1 MKNYECPNCGNDM
14 NDTEEKCR
22 YCGTANPIYSPVN
35 NVIKHVIPGSSD
47 QNSGVYS
54 TSWRNGHYKKGGSS
68 DQNSEVYSGKSRIV
82 CGILQLFFGGFGI
95 GRFYSGHTGIAVAQ
109 LLATIFTCGF
119 AWIWGV
125 IDGIL
130 ILVNTKFTDSDGK
143 IMN

>member
-1 MKNYECPNCGNDM
+1 MNNYECPNCGNVM

-22 YCGTANPIYSPVN
+22 YCGTTNPTYSPVN
-35 NVIKHVIPGSSD
+35 KMIKHVVPGGSTD

-54 TSWRNGHYKKGGSS
+54 S
-68 DQNSEVYSGKSRIV
+68 KSRIA
-82 CGILQLFFGGFGI
+82 CGLLQLFFGGLGI

-109 LLATIFTCGF
+109 LLLTMFTCGF
-119 AWIWGV
+119 AGIWGF

-143 IMN
+143 IMK